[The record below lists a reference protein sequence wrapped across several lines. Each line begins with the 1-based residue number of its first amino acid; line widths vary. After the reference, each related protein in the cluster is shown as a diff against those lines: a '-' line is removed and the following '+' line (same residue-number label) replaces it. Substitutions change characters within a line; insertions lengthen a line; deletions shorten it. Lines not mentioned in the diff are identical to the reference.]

1 MAVAAAARAWEH
13 VGFRRR
19 GGEDDEGT
27 GRDKGEVERESWNG
41 KMGEFGGVFPKFLI
55 CEDETDEFS

>member
-1 MAVAAAARAWEH
+1 VAVAAAARAWEH

-27 GRDKGEVERESWNG
+27 GRDKGEVEREIGTAKWGSS
-41 KMGEFGGVFPKFLI
+41 EVFFQN
-55 CEDETDEFS
+55 F